1 MWMRPLSKGVQVN
14 DRETT
19 ETPGHGP
26 ALYTAVARNSTG
38 VNGESTAEGGLTV
51 AVASPPTGAGSAP
64 AGTTNPEELLALSW
78 ATCLN
83 AAARVVAG
91 VGVEVSARVE
101 ISLHARGAA
110 DGYEFSGRAEL
121 FFAGIEEPQAEALAA
136 AAHARCPVSRMLAGT
151 SRVEVAA
158 VGAPR

>member
-1 MWMRPLSKGVQVN
+1 MKGAHMDEPRAAGSAAV
-14 DRETT
+14 
-19 ETPGHGP
+19 GP

-38 VNGESTAEGGLTV
+38 VTGESVADGGLTV
-51 AVASPPTGAGSAP
+51 SVAAPPTRADAAAP

-91 VGVEVSARVE
+91 PGIEVSARVE
-101 ISLHARGAA
+101 ISLHARGPG
-110 DGYEFSGRAEL
+110 DGFEFSGRAEL
-121 FFAGIEEPQAEALAA
+121 YFDGVEDARAAALAD

-151 SRVEVAA
+151 SRVEVSA
-158 VGAPR
+158 VSVPR